1 MCASPA
7 GGRRLAE
14 GVARDEGATK
24 MKGRAPIDG
33 LVTEGDLAEAA
44 RLDCMSTREVLE
56 LIAREDA
63 KVAVAVARALP
74 EIERAVELV
83 RARLAAGG
91 RLFFVGCGTSGR
103 LGAMEAAECPPTFGT
118 PSSMVRA
125 VVAGGRRALWRSVE
139 GAEDEREGAWPELE
153 RAALSAVDAVVGIAA
168 SAGTPFVEGALDY
181 ARGVGAATVLVA
193 CNSVGG
199 SPRAD
204 VDICVDVGPEVIAGS
219 TRMKS
224 GTATKMVLN
233 MLTTAAMVG
242 LGKTYGNLMVEVR
255 PASEKLKMRQER
267 IVMKLVGVDRKEA
280 RRLLEMAGRDVKT
293 AVVVGRLGVTV
304 REAKRRLVE
313 ARGRLRAAL
322 GEGVPGGGKRVQ
334 R

>member
-1 MCASPA
+1 
-7 GGRRLAE
+7 
-14 GVARDEGATK
+14 

-33 LVTEGDLAEAA
+33 LATEGDLAEAA
-44 RLDCMSTREVLE
+44 RLDCMSTREVLA

-83 RARLAAGG
+83 RARLAGGG

-103 LGAMEAAECPPTFGT
+103 LAAMEAAECPPTFGT
-118 PSSMVRA
+118 PPSMVRA

-139 GAEDEREGAWPELE
+139 GAEDEREGALPELE
-153 RAALSAVDAVVGIAA
+153 RAALSAADAVVGIAA

-181 ARGVGAATVLVA
+181 ARSVGAATVLVA
-193 CNSVGG
+193 CNPLG
-199 SPRAD
+199 SPLAD

-255 PASEKLKMRQER
+255 PASEKLRMRQER
-267 IVMKLVGVDRKEA
+267 IVMKLVGVDREEA
-280 RRLLEMAGRDVKT
+280 RRLLDRAGRDVKT

-304 REAKRRLVE
+304 REARRRLAA

-322 GEGVPGGGKRVQ
+322 GEEVAGGGKRGE